1 MFVVKKSQAIS
12 ISASAT
18 KLKLN
23 NLLNGTSGLKGG
35 INPDVAY
42 RRASHIRIVNTHASQ
57 LLYWK
62 RGGATITTSNAE
74 GVIGV
79 ASDRSQI
86 IPLQNIDEIQLI
98 ASGASTTGYLEFG
111 SPD

>member
-12 ISASAT
+12 IGASAT
-18 KLKLN
+18 KVKLN
-23 NLLNGTSGLKGG
+23 NSITVQGA
-35 INPDVAY
+35 NPDVMY
-42 RRASHIRIVNTHASQ
+42 RKASHIRIVNTHASQ

-86 IPLQNIDEIQLI
+86 IPLQNIDEIQMI
-98 ASGASTTGYLEFG
+98 ASGATTTGYLEFG